1 MSLSWTLQ
9 KVALHYFFVLGVN
22 VGNEQYFVAS
32 QNFPLH
38 HFTKIV
44 KVLTVLGW
52 GYGGG
57 GGVIM
62 RAGDEFEKL
71 EKCRKKMD
79 LYKIGG
85 VGKLV

>member
-38 HFTKIV
+38 HLTKIV

-57 GGVIM
+57 GVIKNGLEPGDFRIM
-62 RAGDEFEKL
+62 RAGDEFE
-71 EKCRKKMD
+71 
-79 LYKIGG
+79 
-85 VGKLV
+85 

>member
-32 QNFPLH
+32 QNFPFIPLSTLYQDSES
-38 HFTKIV
+38 FDS
-44 KVLTVLGW
+44 LGLGIW
-52 GYGGG
+52 G
-57 GGVIM
+57 GGVIKNGLEPGDFRIM

-71 EKCRKKMD
+71 E
-79 LYKIGG
+79 
-85 VGKLV
+85 